1 MKRGKK
7 FRRVFQKIKKIWKVQ
22 IQTSTRKIE
31 IQFSKV
37 LRKREWRIIEK
48 SKLNKI

>member
-1 MKRGKK
+1 MKRGKR
-7 FRRVFQKIKKIWKVQ
+7 FRRVLRKLRKYGKFKM
-22 IQTSTRKIE
+22 QTSTRIIE

-37 LRKREWRIIEK
+37 LRKREWRIIGK